1 MTIRSAV
8 GAARTATRCPLLR
21 EYESAETERQFAEA
35 YYTGALKTLEDAR
48 GLAARQVL
56 YTVIAS
62 QPQLA
67 DESLYPR
74 RFTDT
79 ALGLLGLFILW
90 IVAVLVV
97 YAVKDH
103 A

>member
-1 MTIRSAV
+1 M
-8 GAARTATRCPLLR
+8 
-21 EYESAETERQFAEA
+21 
-35 YYTGALKTLEDAR
+35 
-48 GLAARQVL
+48 L